1 MGAYSDE
8 YVVVRRGKKPEDLS
22 EITINCPD
30 KVGLGC
36 DLARIVFE
44 FGLSVE
50 KGDMSIDGRWCF
62 VVLWVKPRTSP
73 STLRWSLLKQRLED
87 VCPSTLASMLPPVS
101 PPVPECERVLLLQAC
116 SSDRTGLL
124 HDVTQKLWE
133 MELTIK
139 KNQSVNQPRWKS
151 HRFVFRHRQQKPNVV
166 QEKSRGSDEATQR
179 VSRGVM
185 LTL

>member
-50 KGDMSIDGRWCF
+50 KGGTYLGCF
-62 VVLWVKPRTSP
+62 I
-73 STLRWSLLKQRLED
+73 SLG
-87 VCPSTLASMLPPVS
+87 AS
-101 PPVPECERVLLLQAC
+101 RR
-116 SSDRTGLL
+116 D
-124 HDVTQKLWE
+124 
-133 MELTIK
+133 
-139 KNQSVNQPRWKS
+139 
-151 HRFVFRHRQQKPNVV
+151 
-166 QEKSRGSDEATQR
+166 
-179 VSRGVM
+179 
-185 LTL
+185 